1 MIIVFVGL
9 YGLTNTHNSIK
20 IILALSVMGLG
31 LILFFV
37 SLAYV
42 PGGAP
47 PIVPIGS
54 DISNINIV
62 DPVPHSFMITLIVIN
77 LATTALGL
85 ALVIRLF
92 DEYGS
97 LDIKEMI
104 RWGDDESD

>member
-1 MIIVFVGL
+1 
-9 YGLTNTHNSIK
+9 
-20 IILALSVMGLG
+20 MGLG

-47 PIVPIGS
+47 PIVPIGT
-54 DISNINIV
+54 DISNLNIV

-85 ALVIRLF
+85 ALVIRLY
-92 DEYGS
+92 DEYES
-97 LDIKEMI
+97 LNIKKML
-104 RWGDDESD
+104 RGGDEEVD